1 MGLAIGDYDNDG
13 RIDFH
18 ITNFS
23 DDSNVLYHN
32 DGEGNFTDVTFLA
45 GLGEV
50 TLPFLGW
57 GTIFVD
63 YDNDAWPDSMVANG
77 HVYPNVDDHQ
87 WGTSYAQQPLL
98 FRNLKN
104 GKFERVAA
112 APGSGLAGAWSAR
125 GLAAGDLDGD
135 GRVDLVMNNAD
146 AKPTVLKNVTAPSG
160 HWLRL
165 RLLGDVSKKSPRD
178 AVGAVV
184 YLTAGKIKQRQD
196 VLSGASYAS
205 QNDFPLHF
213 GLGSATTVEQLE
225 IVWPSG
231 AKESIAV
238 KGVDKTLTIA
248 EGRGIVK

>member
-1 MGLAIGDYDNDG
+1 
-13 RIDFH
+13 
-18 ITNFS
+18 
-23 DDSNVLYHN
+23 
-32 DGEGNFTDVTFLA
+32 
-45 GLGEV
+45 
-50 TLPFLGW
+50 
-57 GTIFVD
+57 
-63 YDNDAWPDSMVANG
+63 MVANG
-77 HVYPNVDDHQ
+77 HVYPSVDDHQ

-146 AKPTVLKNVTAPSG
+146 AKPTVLKNVTTPCG

-165 RLLGDVSKKSPRD
+165 RLIGDVSKKSPRD
-178 AVGAVV
+178 AVGAIV
-184 YLTAGKIKQRQD
+184 YLTADKIRQRQD

-205 QNDFPLHF
+205 QNDFSLHF
-213 GLGSATTVEQLE
+213 GLGSATAVEKLE

-231 AKESIAV
+231 AKETIAV
-238 KGVDKTLTIA
+238 KGVDQTLTIA